1 MRSQGSQVDISPWE
15 PWVRRPAAT
24 LGPVTYRAP
33 KGTDDVLPPES
44 RAWLRAEKT
53 FIDLAEVFGYDI
65 VLTPHFEATELFSRG
80 VGEATEVVEKQM
92 YTFTDKGGRSLTL
105 RPEATA
111 SLVRAMVEAGGVQGT
126 EKIAAWGPMFRYER
140 PQQGRRRQFYQG
152 DIEYFGEP
160 SADADVEV
168 IEFGYRYL
176 EEMGVPDVVVALN
189 SIGDAEDR
197 AAYRELLT
205 AWLRE
210 REDQLSDDALSRT
223 ASNPLRVLDSK
234 ADADIVAQAP
244 APVDHLGDAAAE
256 HFTEVQ
262 RGLRRLQIP
271 YRIEGR
277 LVRGLDYYNRTVWE
291 YLATSYAGAQDAAG
305 GGGRYDGL
313 FELLGGKPTPAVGVA
328 MGIDRIM
335 LMAEMGA
342 GEPVLDVFVVI
353 ADPNRRDAGLDLVSE
368 LRRRGLRVDL
378 DLAGRS
384 VSAQFR
390 AADRR
395 EAVWALVVG
404 DEWADGKVTARNLAT
419 GEQETVAV
427 EGIEAWLKGR

>member
-1 MRSQGSQVDISPWE
+1 M
-15 PWVRRPAAT
+15 
-24 LGPVTYRAP
+24 PVTYRAP

-44 RAWLRAEKT
+44 RAWLHAEKT

-111 SLVRAMVEAGGVQGT
+111 SLVRAMVEAGGVHGT
-126 EKIAAWGPMFRYER
+126 EKIAAWGPMFRYEK

-189 SIGDAEDR
+189 SIGDVEDR
-197 AAYRELLT
+197 AVYRDLLT
-205 AWLRE
+205 TWLRE
-210 REDQLSDDALSRT
+210 RQDDLSEDARKRI
-223 ASNPLRVLDSK
+223 ASNPMRVLDSK
-234 ADADIVAQAP
+234 ADADIVAEAP
-244 APVDHLGDAAAE
+244 APVEHLGGASAE
-256 HFTEVQ
+256 HFTQVQ

-271 YRIEGR
+271 YRIEAR

-291 YLATSYAGAQDAAG
+291 YLATSYQGAQDAAG

-335 LMAEMGA
+335 LMAGKRA
-342 GEPVLDVFVVI
+342 DQPALDAFVVI

-368 LRRRGLRVDL
+368 LRRRGLRTDL
-378 DLAGRS
+378 DLAERS
-384 VSAQFR
+384 VSAQFK

-395 EAVWALVVG
+395 AAAWAVVVG
-404 DEWADGKVTARNLAT
+404 DEWADGQVTARNLAT

-427 EGIEAWLKGR
+427 EGIEGWLKGR

>member
-1 MRSQGSQVDISPWE
+1 
-15 PWVRRPAAT
+15 
-24 LGPVTYRAP
+24 VTYRAP
-33 KGTDDVLPPES
+33 KGTNDILPPES
-44 RAWLRAEKT
+44 REWIRAQRT
-53 FIDLAEVFGYDI
+53 FLDLADTFGYDA
-65 VLTPHFEATELFSRG
+65 VLTPHFEATELFARG
-80 VGEATEVVEKQM
+80 VGEGTEVVEKQM

-111 SLVRAMVEAGGVQGT
+111 SLVRAMIQAGGVGGT
-126 EKIAAWGPMFRYER
+126 SKIAMFGPMFRYER
-140 PQQGRRRQFYQG
+140 PQAGRRRQFYQG

-176 EEMGVPDVVVALN
+176 EEMAVPDVVVALN

-197 AAYRELLT
+197 AAYRQILT
-205 AWLRE
+205 GWLTE
-210 REDQLSDDALSRT
+210 RAGDLSEDARRRI

-234 ADADIVAQAP
+234 ADAEVVAGAP
-244 APVDHLGDAAAE
+244 APVLGDDAAG
-256 HFTEVQ
+256 HFDAVQ
-262 RGLRRLQIP
+262 RGLRRLAIP
-271 YRIEGR
+271 YRIDPR

-291 YLATSYAGAQDAAG
+291 YLPTGYEAAQDAAG

-335 LMAEMGA
+335 LMAVERES
-342 GEPVLDVFVVI
+342 EPALDAFVVV
-353 ADPNRRDAGLDLVSE
+353 ADQDRRTAALDLVSE

-378 DLAGRS
+378 DLAERS
-384 VSAQFR
+384 VGAQFK

-395 EAVWALVVG
+395 SAAMALVVG
-404 DEWADGKVTARNLAT
+404 EEWAEGRVTARNLET
-419 GEQETVAV
+419 GAEEGVALEEI
-427 EGIEAWLKGR
+427 EGWLKSR